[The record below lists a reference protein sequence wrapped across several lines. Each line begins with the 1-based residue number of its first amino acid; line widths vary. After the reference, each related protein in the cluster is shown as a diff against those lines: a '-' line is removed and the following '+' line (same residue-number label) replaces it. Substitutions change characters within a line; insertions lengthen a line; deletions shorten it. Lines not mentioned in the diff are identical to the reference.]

1 MKAPLAEARLRAGLQ
16 RAGRR
21 AAMMI
26 AGALLLAV
34 GIGFLTAAGWLLLA
48 DAFGPLVA
56 AAVLAG
62 IYGGT
67 GLVLLALAGRAP
79 PPQPLPATPATA
91 PESGIGMAVDAF
103 VFGYQAARGVP
114 PRSAPKPGPATG
126 ADQPDGR

>member
-1 MKAPLAEARLRAGLQ
+1 MIAPLAEARLRASLQ

-21 AAMMI
+21 AAMML

-34 GIGFLTAAGWLLLA
+34 GVGFLTAAGWMLLSE
-48 DAFGPLVA
+48 AFGPLVA

-67 GLVLLALAGRAP
+67 GLILLAVAGRDRPPLQVAP
-79 PPQPLPATPATA
+79 VAPASA
-91 PESGIGMAVDAF
+91 PDSGLGMAVDAF

-114 PRSAPKPGPATG
+114 PGRAEPPDPAKG
-126 ADQPDGR
+126 N